1 MKPKSAAHE
10 PWVRHPQR
18 RSCFDKLSTN
28 GKSLTSSVLDP
39 FALSLSKGGYA
50 LFLSISKRI
59 PISSV
64 VGSVSGSENRIRE
77 LMQLGFSRIL
87 FLIGSS
93 VPNSPWPVLERY
105 AGLIRQ
111 FR

>member
-18 RSCFDKLSTN
+18 RSCFEKLSTN

-39 FALSLSKGGYA
+39 FALSPSTGSGQALSKGGYA

-64 VGSVSGSENRIRE
+64 VVSVSGSENRIRE

-87 FLIGSS
+87 FLIESS
-93 VPNSPWPVLERY
+93 VPNSPWPVLER
-105 AGLIRQ
+105 
-111 FR
+111 